1 MTNSVLWFK
10 PNSCWLWYL
19 SLEYWCNTHTQNVE
33 VTLELGNRGWKI
45 FEQSDIKY
53 ILIHFL
59 EQTVSRNTGANDA
72 TVPMFH
78 PYVMFD
84 SVMPKTA
91 ARQAP
96 LSSTLSWS
104 LLKFMSMEWV
114 MYNHLI
120 LCFPFSS
127 CLLSFPA
134 SVFSNELALHIRW
147 PKYWSFNFSISLSTE
162 YSRLISFRI
171 DWFDSRDP
179 QGSSPA
185 PEFESI
191 NYLVLSILHG
201 PTLTSIHDYWKNHS
215 FHYMDLCQ
223 QSDVSDF

>member
-1 MTNSVLWFK
+1 MTNSVLLFK

-91 ARQAP
+91 ARQAS

-114 MYNHLI
+114 MYKHLI

-127 CLLSFPA
+127 CLQSFPA

-179 QGSSPA
+179 QRSSPA
-185 PEFESI
+185 P
-191 NYLVLSILHG
+191 
-201 PTLTSIHDYWKNHS
+201 
-215 FHYMDLCQ
+215 
-223 QSDVSDF
+223 